1 MKRILSSSVAR
12 LAVAVLCA
20 SCAPASKDLQPA
32 PPAMESGNVRFATA
46 GTLARKAGEPKFV
59 TGEAVE
65 ISGDLRFPSGPGP
78 FPAVVLAHGCEGIG
92 NAEAGWAPLL
102 LEWGYAT
109 FVVDSLRGRGLKEVC
124 TSATALTGTQ
134 RIPDAYGALR
144 LLATHPK
151 VDPAR
156 VALMG
161 FSHGGLL
168 TMGAS
173 TAWAK
178 ETFAP
183 AGRPAFRAFLAFY
196 PWCNIVYPERARIS
210 GPVRIHAGELDDWT
224 PAEPCVRLAQQLK
237 GSGQDAVATVYA
249 GAHHSFDNIGHA
261 LLRLP
266 NVPNGAKC
274 TFEIPS
280 ILGPFP
286 PPSEVA
292 KCLRKGATTAWSPEA
307 TEQARRNVRAQLADL
322 LK

>member
-1 MKRILSSSVAR
+1 MKRNFQY
-12 LAVAVLCA
+12 LALAVLCA
-20 SCAPASKDLQPA
+20 ACAPALNDLKPA
-32 PPAMESGNVRFATA
+32 PAATDSGTVRFATA
-46 GTLARKAGEPKFV
+46 GTLARKAGEPRFV
-59 TGEAVE
+59 MADPVDL
-65 ISGDLRFPSGPGP
+65 SGDLRFPSGSGP
-78 FPAVVLAHGCEGIG
+78 FPAVVLAHGCEGPG
-92 NAEAGWAPLL
+92 NAEAVWAPVLR
-102 LEWGYAT
+102 EWGYAT
-109 FVVDSLRGRGLKEVC
+109 FVIDSFLGRGLKEVC
-124 TSATALTGTQ
+124 SSAATLTGTQ

-161 FSHGGLL
+161 FSHGGILA
-168 TMGAS
+168 MGAS

-183 AGRPAFRAFLAFY
+183 AGRPAFRAFFAFY
-196 PWCNIVYPERARIS
+196 PWCNIAYPERERIS

-224 PAEPCVRLAQQLK
+224 PAVPCARLAQQLRA
-237 GSGQDAVATVYA
+237 SGQDAVVTIYP

-261 LLRLP
+261 LRHLP
-266 NVPNGAKC
+266 NVANGANC
-274 TFEIPS
+274 AFQIAS

-307 TEQARRNVRAQLADL
+307 TEQARRNVRAQLAEL